1 MSVKTHIGRRAFIG
15 GSLLATLGGPLVR
28 AQGFAGLGGESEGF
42 AAVVPEKAL
51 VFPRD
56 HGPHPDYRIEWWYL
70 TANLKDATGA
80 QWGAQWTLFRQAMA
94 PGPQQDGWANQQ
106 IWMGH
111 AAVTGARSHHYAE
124 KFARGGVGQADAEAT
139 PFPQQDGWA
148 NQQIWMGHAAVTGA
162 RSHHYA
168 EKFAR
173 GGVGQADA
181 EATPFRAWI
190 DSWEM
195 RGLDGFNAQNVAP
208 LSVAA
213 SGSDFSYALN
223 LAADRQLVLQGDGG
237 YSRKSERGQASYYFS
252 QPYFTASGAITLGD
266 QQIAVTGHAWMDR
279 EWSSQPLASDQ
290 TGWDWFSL
298 HLDSGEKVMLFRLRQ
313 KDGRNY
319 FAGNWIDG
327 GGRSVPLATTAIT
340 MAPTGSTDIEGRK
353 LPTSWSVAIPER
365 GLKID
370 SVPLNAKSWM
380 GTRFAYWE
388 GPISFKG
395 SHTGMGYLEMTGY

>member
-1 MSVKTHIGRRAFIG
+1 MSVKTHINRRTFLG
-15 GSLLATLGGPLVR
+15 GGLLATLSGGLAR

-42 AAVVPEKAL
+42 AVVIPGKAL
-51 VFPRD
+51 AFPRD

-70 TANLKDATGA
+70 TANLKDASGA

-94 PGPQQDGWANQQ
+94 PGAQQDGWANQQ

-111 AAVTGARSHHYAE
+111 AAVTSATTHHYAE
-124 KFARGGVGQADAEAT
+124 KFARGGVGQAGAE
-139 PFPQQDGWA
+139 
-148 NQQIWMGHAAVTGA
+148 V
-162 RSHHYA
+162 
-168 EKFAR
+168 
-173 GGVGQADA
+173 
-181 EATPFRAWI
+181 TPFRGWI

-195 RGLDGFNAQNVAP
+195 RGLDGFNARNVAP
-208 LSVAA
+208 LAVAA

-223 LAADRQLVLQGDGG
+223 LSADRPLVLQGDGG

-252 QPYFTASGAITLGD
+252 QPYFSASGTVTLGD
-266 QQIAVTGHAWMDR
+266 KQVAVTGHAWMDR

-313 KDGRNY
+313 KDGGHY
-319 FAGNWIDG
+319 FAGNWIDS
-327 GGRSVPLATTAIT
+327 GGRSVPLATTAIIMT
-340 MAPTGSTDIEGRK
+340 PTGSTDIDGRK

-395 SHTGMGYLEMTGY
+395 SHSGIGYLEMTGY